1 MATGDPW
8 AGFEAF
14 QKESKALGESPK
26 KDDPWAGFDAFQKQK
41 KELEKKPEREGPVV
55 LSQRAPGP
63 RRDLLDEPVLTQ
75 TPQEKAIVETRKL
88 PVELW
93 DVAKEGLWDRGL
105 KPLGS
110 ALKNYINKPEK
121 TTPTQDILVAGETA
135 VEVGRAVSRTAFN
148 FVESITST
156 ASKIGSLY
164 EEGSEKEDNGFVNLH
179 AAQMFTDAAASLD
192 AAIKDSHARLKQSF
206 GTLEKVKTSDV
217 EVPLAILQGGLA
229 AGELVTTD
237 AAEVILGSF
246 QRQPVLNPITGTLM
260 EAMRAT
266 RRVIAM
272 GLRPLLFNA
281 PLNDEQKDRFADT
294 IAGFGTM
301 FVVTKGLHS
310 TQKGISTVFT
320 RASKKIAERKA
331 VRKEEI
337 TNAEID
343 SMTRDAFVETI
354 DPKAETA
361 LGQTRRAVTTPLD
374 QGGAKRVASVE
385 RTERLAFESEMADNF
400 GKTLGDLGDRATRDG
415 FEIEIGNF
423 QKKAPEG
430 VKITVEDAARADF
443 PAFFD
448 LESNTVV
455 FNYPRLR
462 SHLTALAKGDVI
474 IYGDR
479 ANPKLFERKTGETFE
494 QLQRRYTEELYK
506 HEVAHANTIAPKDI
520 ARLRNAE
527 SRGDAPEARKITQE
541 LERRANEFMVR
552 KSTKVMEG
560 QTQYEIAKFESDAEI
575 VAGASTRI
583 EELKFDRDAMNKGY
597 KAWAKGA
604 RRSED
609 VRSMGIEELAAR
621 RKESSAA
628 VGRRYAL
635 GKDADATLQRF
646 RTRLESE
653 MNIRAE
659 VKDARKRVRESDPE
673 IRKAMR
679 DARKETEVRVRGEEG
694 IKQMVE
700 RGVEIAKRKQ
710 VEVRMKGRIENKKQ
724 AQKIINDYLR
734 EMKIPRVHKGLALA
748 AVIRAKTP
756 HGARE
761 ALQKI
766 DAEYSLF
773 NRRETKRKIKARIKK
788 TEAKVRAGVR
798 RGKFDAETQ
807 IAFDRIRSAI
817 FPRKG
822 ESKVTYEEAFN
833 ARVELIRE
841 HQRQNEMGEIPIDVE
856 RELSI
861 LSVMGLDGQSVSQ
874 LKESLAIVEELA
886 ETGKIRRN
894 EAVLKLEHRAES
906 LKKEVL
912 EDTGV
917 TETGKLNP
925 ESIGILHA
933 LGEFFKTNMGPDYIF
948 EWISK
953 DAKIEGSSALGRI
966 FRQVKNAHARQEART
981 TEAKNRLMAKT
992 YEAWGYDPTKKGDQ
1006 KAMYKETMEFLT
1018 EKQIIEVEGEKSL
1031 ELTRAEMLNLVG
1043 YAQNARVRKQL
1054 TNENNGWTEAR
1065 LKAVEEAMSAK
1076 DKKLLE
1082 AVVEGYAEAFPRF
1095 DEAFR
1100 VDTGTP
1106 LGYIERYLPLHV
1118 RNTEGVRLQQSIAD
1132 DMFRSYEPK
1141 QKPSLR
1147 PGATKTRSPQAQG
1160 QIDISGNPFAE
1171 FVGWH
1176 TRTNHYI
1183 ETFEV
1188 AKVIDKAFD
1197 KKFMTGLQNTYGKAV
1212 AKQFT
1217 DWEDNVKRGGLESM
1231 KEYQK
1236 WMEFRNNASAYI
1248 LQATAPVV
1256 GQLASTP
1263 QWITATAKLSDY
1275 PKYILEYARSPREAL
1290 QYVYDNSPT
1299 FRRRYELKSYLREIN
1314 VKNAKEIARDFSG
1327 KKSLKDIADIPLA
1340 KMDKLGISP
1349 GMYASMKSWEAE
1361 FKSRGKSPEEAK
1373 QLAVE
1378 KAEWF
1383 LDNTQSSTD
1392 WTGKG
1397 GFERGLI
1404 GKLIISFAN
1413 QPIKMMNYMVMS
1425 TVNLKRGKIT
1435 PTQYAARFAA
1445 TAILSSATYAALNQG
1460 SRNAVKWLSGGE
1472 LDDEDSIWKRVLSEI
1487 AFGPIQ
1493 GMPYV
1498 RDAFNMGYRSITGQ
1512 YTKTP
1517 TPVAL
1522 VSFEE
1527 VVGGLRQIPS
1537 GDLDNAIVH
1546 FLKAGAAY
1554 TGAGWTRDF
1563 LKVLDEI
1570 TKN

>member
-1 MATGDPW
+1 MATDPW

-14 QKESKALGESPK
+14 QKESKTLGGSSK

-41 KELEKKPEREGPVV
+41 KEPEKKPEKKGPVV
-55 LSQRAPGP
+55 LSRRAPGP
-63 RRDLLDEPVLTQ
+63 RQDLLDRPTLSQ

-88 PVELW
+88 PAELW

-121 TTPTQDILVAGETA
+121 TTPTQDVLVAGETA
-135 VEVGRAVSRTAFN
+135 IEAGRAVSRTAFN

-156 ASKIGSLY
+156 ATKAGRLY
-164 EEGSEKEDNGFVNLH
+164 EEGLEKEGAGKARL
-179 AAQMFTDAAASLD
+179 AGAQMFTDAAASLD
-192 AAIKDSHARLKQSF
+192 ATIKDSHARLKQGF
-206 GTLEKVKTSDV
+206 GTLERVKTSDV

-237 AAEVILGSF
+237 AAEAILGSF
-246 QRQPVLNPITGTLM
+246 QRQPVLGQATGKLM
-260 EAMRAT
+260 EAMQAT
-266 RRVIAM
+266 RGAIAW
-272 GLRPLLFNA
+272 GVRPLLFNA
-281 PLNDEQKDRFADT
+281 SLNDEQKDRFADT
-294 IAGFGTM
+294 VAGFGTM
-301 FVVTKGLHS
+301 FAVTKSIQG
-310 TQKGISTVFT
+310 TQKGISTVFNK
-320 RASKKIAERKA
+320 ASEKIAERRTIKKA
-331 VRKEEI
+331 EI
-337 TNAEID
+337 TNAEVD
-343 SMTRDAFVETI
+343 SIVRDAFVETI

-361 LGQTRRAVTTPLD
+361 LGKTRQAVTTPLD
-374 QGGAKRVASVE
+374 QGGARRVASVE

-400 GKTLGDLGDRATRDG
+400 GRALGDLGDQAARDG
-415 FEIEIGNF
+415 FEIEMGNF

-430 VKITVEDAARADF
+430 VKVTVEDAARADF

-448 LESNTVV
+448 LESNAVV
-455 FNYPRLR
+455 FNYPKLR

-479 ANPKLFERKTGETFE
+479 ANPKLFERKPGETFE

-506 HEVAHANTIAPKDI
+506 HEVAHANTIAPEDI
-520 ARLRNAE
+520 ARLRDAE
-527 SRGDAPEARKITQE
+527 SRGDAPEARRITQE
-541 LERRANEFMVR
+541 LERRANEFMV
-552 KSTKVMEG
+552 KESTKVMEG

-575 VAGASTRI
+575 VAGARTRI

-597 KAWAKGA
+597 EAWARAA
-604 RRSED
+604 RASED
-609 VRSMGIEELAAR
+609 VRRMGVEELAAR
-621 RKESSAA
+621 RKESDAA
-628 VGRRYAL
+628 AGRRYAL

-646 RTRLESE
+646 RARLESE

-659 VKDARKRVRESDPE
+659 VKDAQKRVREADPE
-673 IRKAMR
+673 IRKAMQE
-679 DARKETEVRVRGEEG
+679 ARKEIETKVRAEED
-694 IKQMVE
+694 IKRMVD

-710 VEVRMKGRIENKKQ
+710 VEARLKGKIESKKE
-724 AQKIINDYLR
+724 AQKIIGDYLK
-734 EMKIPRVHKGLALA
+734 EMKIPRAHRGLALA
-748 AVIRAKTP
+748 SVINAKTP
-756 HGARE
+756 DGARK

-773 NRRETKRKIKARIKK
+773 NRRETKKKIKAQIKK

-798 RGKFDAETQ
+798 QGKFDAETQ
-807 IAFDRIRSAI
+807 IAFDRIRSAL

-833 ARVELIRE
+833 AKVELIRE
-841 HQRQNEMGEIPIDVE
+841 HRQQKEMGEIPIDIE

-861 LSVMGLDGQSVSQ
+861 LSVMGLDGQNVSQ
-874 LKESLAIVEELA
+874 LKESLAIVKELA

-894 EAVLKLEHRAES
+894 EAIEKLERRALS
-906 LKKEVL
+906 LNKKVL
-912 EDTGV
+912 EDTGI
-917 TETGKLNP
+917 TETGNLKP
-925 ESIGILHA
+925 ESTGILNA
-933 LGEFFKTNMGPDYIF
+933 LGNYFKTNMGPDYIF

-953 DAKIEGSSALGRI
+953 DAKIEGSSALGRV
-966 FRQVKNAHARQEART
+966 FKQVKDAQARRET
-981 TEAKNRLMAKT
+981 KTNEAKDQLMVKT
-992 YEAWGYDPTKKGDQ
+992 HEAWGYDLAKKGDS

-1018 EKQIIEVEGEKSL
+1018 KKQAIKVEGGKSL
-1031 ELTRAEMLNLVG
+1031 ELTRSEMLNLVG

-1054 TNENNGWTEAR
+1054 TNENNGWTEAQ
-1065 LKAVEEAMSAK
+1065 LKAVEAAMPAK

-1100 VDTGTP
+1100 ADTGTP

-1118 RNTEGVRLQQSIAD
+1118 RNAEGVRLEQSIAD
-1132 DMFRSYEPK
+1132 DMLRSYEPK

-1147 PGATKTRSPQAQG
+1147 PGAVKTRSPQAQG

-1171 FVGWH
+1171 FVGWQ

-1197 KKFMTGLQNTYGKAV
+1197 KKFMTGLQNKYGKAV
-1212 AKQFT
+1212 AKQFA
-1217 DWEDNVKRGGLESM
+1217 DWKDNVKRGGLESM

-1236 WMEFRNNASAYI
+1236 WMELRNNASAYI
-1248 LQATAPVV
+1248 LQATAPVL

-1263 QWITATAKLSDY
+1263 QWMTATAKLSDY
-1275 PKYILEYARSPREAL
+1275 PKYILEYARSPRRAL
-1290 QYVYDNSPT
+1290 QYVYDSSPT
-1299 FRRRYELKSYLREIN
+1299 FRRRYELKSYLRELN
-1314 VKNAKEIARDFSG
+1314 VKNAKEVARDFSG

-1349 GMYASMKSWEAE
+1349 GMYASIKSWEAE
-1361 FKSRGKSPEEAK
+1361 FRSRGRSPEGAK
-1373 QLAVE
+1373 RLAVE

-1404 GKLIISFAN
+1404 GRLLISFAN
-1413 QPIKMMNYMVMS
+1413 QPIKMTNYMVMS
-1425 TVNLKRGKIT
+1425 TANLKRGKIT
-1435 PTQYAARFAA
+1435 PKQYAARFMA
-1445 TAILSSATYAALNQG
+1445 TAILSQAAYAALNQG
-1460 SRNAVKWLSGGE
+1460 SKNAVEWLSGGE
-1472 LDDEDSIWKRVLSEI
+1472 LDDEDSIWRRMRQEI
-1487 AFGPIQ
+1487 MLGPIQ

-1498 RDAFNMGYRSITGQ
+1498 RDAFNLWYRSITGQ

-1527 VVGGLRQIPS
+1527 VVNGLGQIS
-1537 GDLDNAIVH
+1537 SEDLDNAMVH
-1546 FLKAGAAY
+1546 FLKAGAAFA
-1554 TGAGWTRDF
+1554 GAGWTRDF
-1563 LKVLDEI
+1563 LKALDKATE
-1570 TKN
+1570 N